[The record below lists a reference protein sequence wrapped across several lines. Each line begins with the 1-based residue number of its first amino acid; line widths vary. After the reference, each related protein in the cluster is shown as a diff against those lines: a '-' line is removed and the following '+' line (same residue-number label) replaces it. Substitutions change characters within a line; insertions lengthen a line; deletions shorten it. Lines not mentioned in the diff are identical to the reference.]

1 MLRTG
6 LFTLIAALCAV
17 LLPATADAAPAPGV
31 RASYANPV
39 RTDGHV
45 DAAATID
52 RLRAMNANTYAFLVQ
67 NEADWHELEAF
78 LPEAQTAGLTVWTYL
93 VPPTECPGG
102 ASCAEYLPYKK
113 DYTAW
118 AKAIGALS
126 LRYPVLKAWAIDDFN
141 HNLQF
146 FTATYTKQIRD
157 AGRAV
162 QPGLEFYPV
171 VYSDAIT
178 TSFVDSYGGII
189 DSLIMPFRDDPHRNT
204 LWTGGVSAQLDT
216 LVSRLA
222 AKNRKLILMVYASTL
237 SATTIAP
244 DVAYVRAVTAVGMQY
259 TAAGKIAGVIQYALP
274 LTPGRPQKSDESFA
288 HTGNGGLVFTVQA
301 KTATKAGDFAAA
313 STTIRL
319 DEGSS
324 SCRMV
329 LWHGDDR
336 AATGPAGYHFKQ
348 AQVGGTQVWQRDVA
362 TEDTDWYTSAPIDLT
377 SRLTGGS
384 ATLTLRLYEA
394 KAVADYEVVARFDD
408 VSLTGCHVA
417 DPGFE
422 STGGWTFSRGN
433 GAVNVGQHTYD
444 PAYSTS
450 VLAAVGALYAA

>member
-1 MLRTG
+1 MTPR
-6 LFTLIAALCAV
+6 AA

-39 RTDGHV
+39 RTGGHV

-52 RLRAMNANTYAFLVQ
+52 RLRTMNADTYAFLVQ
-67 NEADWHELEAF
+67 NETDWHDLEAF

-102 ASCAEYLPYKK
+102 TTCAEYLPYKK
-113 DYTAW
+113 DYVAW

-126 LRYPVLKAWAIDDFN
+126 QRYPVLKAWAIDDFN
-141 HNLQF
+141 HNLGF
-146 FTATYTKQIRD
+146 YTATYTKQIRD

-171 VYSDAIT
+171 VYADALT
-178 TSFVDSYGGII
+178 TAFVDTYGGLI

-204 LWTGGVSAQLDT
+204 LWTGGLSAQLDT
-216 LVSRLA
+216 LVARLA
-222 AKNRKLILMVYASTL
+222 AKNRKLIMMVYAWTL
-237 SATTIAP
+237 SKTTVTP
-244 DVAYVRAVTAVGMQY
+244 DVEYVRAVTAAGLQY
-259 TAAGKIAGVIQYALP
+259 AAAGKIAGVIQYALP
-274 LTPGRPQKSDESFA
+274 LTPGRPQNSDVSFA
-288 HTGNGGLVFTVQA
+288 HDGTGGLAFTVQPD
-301 KTATKAGDFAAA
+301 TATKAGDFAAA

-319 DEGSS
+319 DEGSAA
-324 SCRMV
+324 CRMV
-329 LWHGDDR
+329 LWHSDDR
-336 AATGPAGYHFKQ
+336 TDSSPAGYHFKQ

-362 TEDTDWYTSAPIDLT
+362 TEGTDWYTSAPVDLT

-384 ATLTLRLYEA
+384 ATLTLRLFEA

-408 VSLTGCHVA
+408 VALTGCHIA
-417 DPGFE
+417 NPDFE
-422 STGGWTFSRGN
+422 TTGGWTFTRGS
-433 GAVNVGQHTYD
+433 GAVNVGQHNAD

-450 VLAAVGALYAA
+450 VLDAVGELYAA